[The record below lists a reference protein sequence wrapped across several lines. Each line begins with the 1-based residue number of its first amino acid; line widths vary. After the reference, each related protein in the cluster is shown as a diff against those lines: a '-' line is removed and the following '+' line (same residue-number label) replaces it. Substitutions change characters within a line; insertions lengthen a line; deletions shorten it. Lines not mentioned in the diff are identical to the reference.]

1 LCFVIERDSAKKHL
15 PNAHFR
21 KDWKRNVKTWFNQPA
36 KKIQRRGARVA
47 KAKRITPRPLDLL
60 RPIVRG
66 QTNKYNMR
74 VRAGRG
80 FTLDELKA
88 AGVRRKEA
96 LGVGIPIDHRRKNR
110 SEEAFQ
116 SNVARLKLYKSKL
129 IIFPRNPTSKRAKKG
144 DATKEDAKKAEQVSI
159 STAFPIELP
168 QPRTKARKITKEE
181 RETVVAKVL
190 HKARMD
196 AKLWGIREKRAKDKK
211 EGKTKSQKKK
221 EDAEMGDD

>member
-1 LCFVIERDSAKKHL
+1 MTKHNNIV
-15 PNAHFR
+15 PNAHFH
-21 KDWKRNVKTWFNQPA
+21 KDWQRRVKTWFNQPA

-66 QTNKYNMR
+66 QTNKYNAR
-74 VRAGRG
+74 IRAGRG

-96 LGVGIPIDHRRKNR
+96 LGVGIPVDHRRKNR

-129 IIFPRNPTSKRAKKG
+129 IVFPRNPTSKRARKG
-144 DATKEDAKKAEQVSI
+144 DATRDDTKKAEQVSI
-159 STAFPIELP
+159 SQAFPVAIQLA
-168 QPRTKARKITKEE
+168 RIKARKITKDE
-181 RETVVAKVL
+181 VAFEAAKTL
-190 HKARMD
+190 RKQRMD
-196 AKLWGIREKRAKDKK
+196 AKLWGAREKRAKDKAA
-211 EGKTKSQKKK
+211 GKTKKDTKKSS
-221 EDAEMGDD
+221 EETEMADE